1 MTSWE
6 QQHQGQARPLDSAK
20 LSSGM
25 PYALPCNCC
34 ASAAGCVCFHNGHIL
49 WSDVFLNHGS
59 GKALMFF
66 LVHELFVE
74 RMLGAEDRMPSMP
87 CHLGHGRERREL
99 KEQNPEPV
107 MKEKKKQPRG
117 PAPGHQP
124 PAGGKARGKAE
135 PHGARRARPALH
147 SSGQSWLK
155 GCKLF

>member
-20 LSSGM
+20 LLSGM

-107 MKEKKKQPRG
+107 MKEKKNNQEALLLGTSHLREGRPEARLSPTGPGG
-117 PAPGHQP
+117 PALPCTVLDSPG
-124 PAGGKARGKAE
+124 
-135 PHGARRARPALH
+135 
-147 SSGQSWLK
+147 
-155 GCKLF
+155 